1 MTHTRIVLLND
12 KRTALVAHDN
22 KKRDLS
28 HRWWPTL
35 ALAMLCGVLPA
46 AAADGPLLRADASS
60 AYEVDL
66 GRVRDDLLPLLRA
79 AMRGEDP
86 QETRD
91 FEDFLDVSG
100 VQALDRLRLVSR
112 SSVDRSCASLELDL
126 DPKADGGILA
136 ALCGVRGG
144 RCRFARYVREA
155 DVLAFATLE
164 NLPGSLEALLPF
176 LTRPASGPE
185 AAWLSFDLAGE
196 PAIAGVPVRGR
207 LLPLLAGEIDVM
219 QLQTAAGGAPAVV
232 LAVATCD
239 GPALRDLLL
248 GLAAGQAGGD
258 EGAEGAA
265 MLGLIR
271 SLPAQQVG
279 EFRMTALPMGPA
291 LAVSRDF
298 LVLASDQAVLREMLA
313 RPRGDLR
320 VPRGHGW
327 LLARGEAMA
336 RWREDLARRAA
347 ARGQAGPSLPAMAQ
361 AFDGLR
367 FDRFEMRAAGNSR
380 RLDLRFHAEGSPLN
394 AGYRALCGMLAAA
407 AAGAE

>member
-1 MTHTRIVLLND
+1 MARML
-12 KRTALVAHDN
+12 
-22 KKRDLS
+22 

-35 ALAMLCGVLPA
+35 AAAMLCGVLPA
-46 AAADGPLLRADASS
+46 AAADGPVIKADTRS

-66 GRVRDDLLPLLRA
+66 AQVRDDLLPLLRA
-79 AMRGEDP
+79 AMRGEAP
-86 QETRD
+86 QEASD

-100 VQALDRLRLVSR
+100 VRALDRLRLVSR
-112 SSVDRSCASLELDL
+112 SSLDRSCASMELDL
-126 DPKADGGILA
+126 DPHADGGILA
-136 ALCGVRGG
+136 ALCGVRDG
-144 RCRFARYVREA
+144 RCRFARYVRED

-176 LTRPASGPE
+176 LTRPATGPQ
-185 AAWLSFDLAGE
+185 AAWLSFDQEGE
-196 PAIAGVPVRGR
+196 PSLAGVPIRGR

-219 QLQTAAGGAPAVV
+219 QLQTAAGGVPAVV
-232 LAVATCD
+232 LAVATRD

-248 GLAAGQAGGD
+248 GLVAGQSDGD
-258 EGAEGAA
+258 DGAESAA

-279 EFRMTALPMGPA
+279 EFQVTALPMGPA

-320 VPRGHGW
+320 VPRGHAW
-327 LLARGEAMA
+327 LFARGAAMSQ
-336 RWREDLARRAA
+336 WREDLARRAA
-347 ARGQAGPSLPAMAQ
+347 VRTHAAPALPAMAQ
-361 AFDGLR
+361 AFDGLH
-367 FDRFEMRAAGNSR
+367 FDRFEMCAAGSRR
-380 RLDLRFHAEGSPLN
+380 RLDVRFHAEGSPLN

-407 AAGAE
+407 AADSTAASAGAD